1 MPVSTLPNI
10 PEFKPVFLEILSD
23 GEEHKL
29 RDIAD
34 KIAVHFSL
42 TPEELNERLPSGY
55 NRFYTRVSYT
65 SQALKDEGLIIK
77 PKRGYCQLLLP
88 TQVS

>member
-10 PEFKPVFLEILSD
+10 PEFKSVFLEILSD
-23 GEEHKL
+23 GEAHKL

-42 TPEELNERLPSGY
+42 TPEQLNEKVPCGD
-55 NRFYTRVSYT
+55 NRFHTRVRYT
-65 SQALKDEGLIIK
+65 SQTLKDEGLIIK
-77 PKRGYCQLLLP
+77 PKWGYCQLR
-88 TQVS
+88 

>member
-42 TPEELNERLPSGY
+42 TSEELNEKLPSGY
-55 NRFYTRVSYT
+55 NRFYARVRYT
-65 SQALKDEGLIIK
+65 SQTLKDEELIIK
-77 PKRGYCQLLLP
+77 PKRGYCQLR
-88 TQVS
+88 

>member
-10 PEFKPVFLEILSD
+10 PEFKSVFLEILSD
-23 GEEHKL
+23 GEAHKL

-42 TPEELNERLPSGY
+42 TPEQLNEKVPCGD
-55 NRFYTRVSYT
+55 NRFHTRVSLYFT
-65 SQALKDEGLIIK
+65 NSQRRRFDNQAQVG
-77 PKRGYCQLLLP
+77 LLP
-88 TQVS
+88 T

>member
-10 PEFKPVFLEILSD
+10 PEFRHVFLEILSD
-23 GEEHKL
+23 GEAHKL

-42 TPEELNERLPSGY
+42 TPEELNEKVPSGG
-55 NRFYTRVSYT
+55 NRFYARVRYT
-65 SQALKDEGLIIK
+65 SQTLKDEGLIIK
-77 PKRGYCQLLLP
+77 PKWGYCQLK
-88 TQVS
+88 